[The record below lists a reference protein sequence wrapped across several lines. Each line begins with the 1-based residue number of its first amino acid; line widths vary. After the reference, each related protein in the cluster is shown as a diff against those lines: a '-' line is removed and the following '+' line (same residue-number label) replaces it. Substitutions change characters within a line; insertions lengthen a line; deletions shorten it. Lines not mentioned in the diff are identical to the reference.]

1 MELAAPPGVLVES
14 RPSLYVHLPFCK
26 SRCRYCDFN
35 AWVWKGQDLGRLVD
49 ALFQEAELRIP
60 GLRPQTLFFGGGTP
74 SLLPPEEL
82 LRLLQGLDSILGFR
96 NSSLESSME
105 ANPESFDEETAEAAV
120 AGGLNRISI
129 GAQSF
134 RPSVLAAYDRPHGPE
149 DIEKAVAAA
158 RGAGIENLNLD
169 LIFAFPGQD
178 PLEWE
183 ADLKRALR
191 LEPQHLSCYELTFEP
206 GTPLT
211 RKRDA
216 GRIREEDSDLCL
228 RLFERTR
235 EICSAAGLGRYEIS
249 NFALPGMACLHNL
262 ASWRRLPLVGIGP
275 GACGWENGTH
285 RKNIP
290 DPAAWQASLEAG
302 GDGLEESSTPNPQT
316 STFEHLM
323 MGLRLEKEGV
333 SLDRVKESTGVNVE
347 ELPGDPLALLVSE
360 GLLEILPGPKGRV
373 LRATPAGFPLLDH
386 ALQRLLPEGQ
396 R

>member
-1 MELAAPPGVLVES
+1 MELATPPGVLLES
-14 RPSLYVHLPFCK
+14 LPSLYVHLPFCK

-49 ALFQEAELRIP
+49 ALLQEAELRVP
-60 GLRPQTLFFGGGTP
+60 GLRPQTFFLGGGTP

-96 NSSLESSME
+96 DSSLESSME
-105 ANPESFDEETAEAAV
+105 ANPESFDEATAEAAV

-134 RPSVLAAYDRPHGPE
+134 RPPVLAAYDRPHGPE
-149 DIEKAVAAA
+149 DIEKAVASA
-158 RGAGIENLNLD
+158 RGAGFENLNLD

-183 ADLKRALR
+183 ADLNRALR
-191 LEPQHLSCYELTFEP
+191 LGPQHLSCYELTFEP

-216 GRIREEDSDLCL
+216 GRMEEEDSDLCL
-228 RLFERTR
+228 RLFDRTL
-235 EICSAAGLGRYEIS
+235 EICLEAGLGRYEIS

-262 ASWRRLPLVGIGP
+262 AGWRRLPLVGIGP
-275 GACGWENGTH
+275 GACGWGDGVH
-285 RKNIP
+285 RKNIS
-290 DPAAWQASLEAG
+290 DPAAWQADLEGG
-302 GDGLEESSTPNPQT
+302 GDGLEESSTPNSQT
-316 STFEHLM
+316 SAFEHLM

-333 SLDRVKESTGVNVE
+333 SLNRVKESTGVNVE
-347 ELPGDPLALLVSE
+347 DLPGDPLALLVAE
-360 GLLEILPGPKGRV
+360 GLLEILSGPEGRV

-386 ALQRLLPEGQ
+386 SLQRLLPEG
-396 R
+396 RG